1 MLLRARA
8 RARVFCVTF
17 NLAFAAGEG
26 IECGLAQG
34 GGGVLRRELSGEG
47 AGALKVGAYDTIYI
61 CSSVGVLSHV
71 KMFYD
76 CSGSC

>member
-1 MLLRARA
+1 M
-8 RARVFCVTF
+8 TF
-17 NLAFAAGEG
+17 ILAFAAGEG

-34 GGGVLRRELSGEG
+34 GGGLLHRELSGAG
-47 AGALKVGAYDTIYI
+47 AGALKVGAYDTIYIYI

-71 KMFYD
+71 KMFYV